1 VGVFHLEGDEI
12 KLHTKNLICTSSS
25 RDGRIFRTRSPSEKR
40 SRTAVSPFMKDIFS
54 SLDFAAKFDLSKKLR
69 VEIDNDE
76 KNE

>member
-1 VGVFHLEGDEI
+1 
-12 KLHTKNLICTSSS
+12 
-25 RDGRIFRTRSPSEKR
+25 
-40 SRTAVSPFMKDIFS
+40 MKDIFS